1 MFDPYRAPPRGD
13 QGVALHV
20 LALAP
25 VMRYTA
31 PMKNQNKIV
40 TFLGKHTVF
49 DGVLKFE
56 GTIRIDGLFKG
67 RIEAPKGT
75 LVIGEAARLESNI
88 HVASIIISGEVRG
101 DITADHK
108 IDISVPGRVF
118 GNIQAPTVVVQEGV
132 VFAGNCQTLAPG
144 NKKAGSRPESESP
157 AQADRA
163 GVFTP

>member
-1 MFDPYRAPPRGD
+1 MNRGMHCLHLL
-13 QGVALHV
+13 ALHP
-20 LALAP
+20 A
-25 VMRYTA
+25 MGYTA

-40 TFLGKHTVF
+40 TFLGKNTVF

-75 LVIGEAARLESNI
+75 LVIGETARLESNI

-101 DITADHK
+101 DITADQK
-108 IDISVPGRVF
+108 IDIHVPGRVF

-132 VFAGNCQTLAPG
+132 VFAGNCQTLTPG
-144 NKKAGSRPESESP
+144 NKKTASPPESEVP
-157 AQADRA
+157 
-163 GVFTP
+163 TE

>member
-1 MFDPYRAPPRGD
+1 
-13 QGVALHV
+13 
-20 LALAP
+20 
-25 VMRYTA
+25 MRYTA

-40 TFLGKHTVF
+40 TFLGKNTVF

-56 GTIRIDGLFKG
+56 GAIRIDGLFKG

-108 IDISVPGRVF
+108 IDINVPGRVF

-144 NKKAGSRPESESP
+144 KPAASPPSDAEEPAKASKT
-157 AQADRA
+157 
-163 GVFTP
+163 GVFKP

>member
-1 MFDPYRAPPRGD
+1 
-13 QGVALHV
+13 
-20 LALAP
+20 
-25 VMRYTA
+25 MRYTA

-40 TFLGKHTVF
+40 TFLGKNTVF
-49 DGVLKFE
+49 DGLLKFE

-101 DITADHK
+101 NITADSK
-108 IDISVPGRVF
+108 IDIHVPGRVF

-132 VFAGNCQTLAPG
+132 VFAGNCQTMTPGKKKTAPPSETDEP
-144 NKKAGSRPESESP
+144 AESNSM
-157 AQADRA
+157 